1 MNISNYFN
9 LPRGHSNFDFV
20 DINTDYDTELF
31 IDPCLIEIINTP
43 FSYEAMYTLN
53 DYFDSFYDLYRSN
66 HEYSD
71 KTALFCHAHEINATK
86 LGYGNGNNGKAKT
99 AAGMIQTFE
108 QLKKLIDSKVPLS
121 KAIDL
126 PIFIRDFAEDC
137 LSDMLTNILFL
148 QLSNFTIEQCKK
160 YSIDVQ
166 DVKEEYHYWDYT
178 SHCWAAYRGKGLFVD
193 GKIILLVPKNIVR
206 HNFYY
211 NTEQYFRSVILEKMQ
226 DEQTT
231 YDSKGKANAPTK
243 KHLRESLLKNHSD
256 ILDISEANTIS
267 TPNLL
272 DVHHNR
278 LRSSYN
284 KRGMND
290 EDLDYWAYN

>member
-108 QLKKLIDSKVPLS
+108 PLKKLIDSKVPFQKPSICQFSFVILP
-121 KAIDL
+121 KTAFLICL
-126 PIFIRDFAEDC
+126 PIFCFF
-137 LSDMLTNILFL
+137 N
-148 QLSNFTIEQCKK
+148 
-160 YSIDVQ
+160 
-166 DVKEEYHYWDYT
+166 
-178 SHCWAAYRGKGLFVD
+178 
-193 GKIILLVPKNIVR
+193 
-206 HNFYY
+206 
-211 NTEQYFRSVILEKMQ
+211 
-226 DEQTT
+226 
-231 YDSKGKANAPTK
+231 
-243 KHLRESLLKNHSD
+243 
-256 ILDISEANTIS
+256 
-267 TPNLL
+267 
-272 DVHHNR
+272 
-278 LRSSYN
+278 
-284 KRGMND
+284 
-290 EDLDYWAYN
+290 